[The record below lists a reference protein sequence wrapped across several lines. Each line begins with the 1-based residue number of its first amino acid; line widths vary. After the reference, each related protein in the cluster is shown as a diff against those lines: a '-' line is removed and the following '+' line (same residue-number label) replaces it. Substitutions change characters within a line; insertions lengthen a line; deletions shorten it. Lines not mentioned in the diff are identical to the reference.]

1 MDRAEVEKLVSLK
14 RSAIYAAMSAGRFP
28 RPYQLGP
35 RCVRW
40 RESEIESWMSSRPRS
55 NGDRDVSRR
64 APQA

>member
-1 MDRAEVEKLVSLK
+1 MDRPAVEKLVSLK

-28 RPYQLGP
+28 RPFQLGQ

-40 RESEIESWMSSRPRS
+40 RESEIAAWMESRPRS
-55 NGDRDVSRR
+55 NGDRDVSTR